1 MTNSANAARGRR
13 QVVQLTQEEW
23 LKSLQQQVAE
33 QQKSKPPGR
42 TDHQV
47 GQKDDEEATN
57 RAPVAPVVQV
67 AGGRRRIVQQMT
79 HEEYAKS
86 LQEQIRLKE
95 QRGKEDQIRQEPE
108 NMSLASHKEPTQT
121 EGLPPVKGG
130 RRRVQQLSRDEWLA
144 SIQQQMKQN
153 EAKSAT
159 NSTEQT
165 TQNEST
171 NYLNSPRPN
180 AEETDRIVRLQE
192 AKSSEESHLSM
203 EPDPT
208 THKEPEE
215 PHGEP
220 EEHPTRY
227 DDNDDK
233 DVDEKLL
240 KAPKGKNTSKEVA
253 KKENKGKTKERRE
266 VKGGSKGED
275 KGEIKKQE
283 SKGKAKPAKSAPKPT
298 SRRKSASGNQRS
310 PIKPLPSNQV
320 GSPRQSEQEASKLEH
335 VVQAYEAIQRQNEEL
350 KRQLA
355 EQGQVL
361 QFIRESISAPPRET
375 VTPAAPEPPNVV
387 ALTPKQQDKLPQK
400 SKLIPPG
407 KIATSIVKRRQVHV
421 KLPAVEPMKP
431 METRMNNQEPDE
443 IEQCTRELEAP
454 SPAKYSPKVAKDDH
468 SPGPS
473 SVNKLDAKCAQASPS
488 RRRPSKPLKQRQ
500 RHDSS
505 TARSSSDLSD
515 MEPELSCS
523 TVLLPALN
531 VPSKS
536 SKGFEPELESESIHV
551 LRESS
556 VMLPIRI

>member
-1 MTNSANAARGRR
+1 M
-13 QVVQLTQEEW
+13 
-23 LKSLQQQVAE
+23 
-33 QQKSKPPGR
+33 
-42 TDHQV
+42 
-47 GQKDDEEATN
+47 
-57 RAPVAPVVQV
+57 
-67 AGGRRRIVQQMT
+67 
-79 HEEYAKS
+79 
-86 LQEQIRLKE
+86 
-95 QRGKEDQIRQEPE
+95 
-108 NMSLASHKEPTQT
+108 
-121 EGLPPVKGG
+121 
-130 RRRVQQLSRDEWLA
+130 A
-144 SIQQQMKQN
+144 SIQHQMQQN
-153 EAKSAT
+153 EARSAT

-171 NYLNSPRPN
+171 NCLNSPRPN

-192 AKSSEESHLSM
+192 AKSSEEQPSHLSI
-203 EPDPT
+203 EPDPP
-208 THKEPEE
+208 THKESEE
-215 PHGEP
+215 PHDEP
-220 EEHPTRY
+220 DEHPTRE
-227 DDNDDK
+227 DDNDASKTDK

-240 KAPKGKNTSKEVA
+240 KAPKGKKNASKEEA
-253 KKENKGKTKERRE
+253 KKESKGKTKERSKIE
-266 VKGGSKGED
+266 VKWGSKGED
-275 KGEIKKQE
+275 KGGIKKQE
-283 SKGKAKPAKSAPKPT
+283 SKCKAKPAKSAPKPT
-298 SRRKSASGNQRS
+298 ARRKSGAGNQRS
-310 PIKPLPSNQV
+310 PIKPPPSNQV

-335 VVQAYEAIQRQNEEL
+335 VVQAYEGIQRQNEEL
-350 KRQLA
+350 KRQLV

-375 VTPAAPEPPNVV
+375 VTPAAPEPPKVV
-387 ALTPKQQDKLPQK
+387 ALAPKQQDKLPQK

-431 METRMNNQEPDE
+431 METWMNNQDPDE
-443 IEQCTRELEAP
+443 IEHCTRELEAP
-454 SPAKYSPKVAKDDH
+454 SPAKHSPKVTKDDH

-505 TARSSSDLSD
+505 AARSSSDLSD